1 MGAAVEG
8 ERSIASV
15 FHDVVGNLGRIVRA
29 EVRLAKVE
37 VAEEMAMAA
46 QATGGAAK
54 RIVAGVAV
62 GQLALGFVLLFVV
75 RMLEAKVAPWL
86 AALLVAASAGSV
98 AIVLLA
104 SGLKQLKAVSLLPP
118 KALESSTENA
128 R

>member
-37 VAEEMAMAA
+37 VAEEMAVAA
-46 QATGGAAK
+46 QATAGAA
-54 RIVAGVAV
+54 RLIVAGVAV
-62 GQLALGFVLLFVV
+62 GQLALGFLLLFVV
-75 RMLEAKVAPWL
+75 RMLEAKVAPWA
-86 AALLVAASAGSV
+86 AALLVAAGAGSV
-98 AIVLLA
+98 AVVLLA
-104 SGLKQLKAVSLLPP
+104 SGLKQLKAVNLLPP

>member
-1 MGAAVEG
+1 MGAAVDG

-37 VAEEMAMAA
+37 VAEEMVVAA

-54 RIVAGVAV
+54 LIVAGVVV
-62 GQLALGFVLLFVV
+62 GQLALGFLLLFIV
-75 RMLEAKVAPWL
+75 RLLEARVAPWL
-86 AALLVAASAGSV
+86 AALLVAAAAGSV
-98 AIVLLA
+98 AVVLLA
-104 SGLKQLKAVSLLPP
+104 SGLKLLKGVNLLPP
-118 KALESSTENA
+118 NALESSTGNG